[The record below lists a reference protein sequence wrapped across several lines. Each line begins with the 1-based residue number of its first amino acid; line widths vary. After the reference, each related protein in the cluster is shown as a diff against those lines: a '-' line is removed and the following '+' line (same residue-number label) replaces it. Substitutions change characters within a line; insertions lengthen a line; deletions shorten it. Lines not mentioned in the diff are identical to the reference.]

1 MRRTAF
7 PLLVASS
14 LLWAAGSI
22 AATRPHYGGTLHVQ
36 VRTAY
41 ASLDPFDSSQ
51 PAGIE
56 LRSLS
61 ALIFDTLVSLDE
73 QGKPEPALANSWQA
87 EPGSQRWR
95 FFLRRGVVFGDGS
108 PVTVDAVAASLR
120 RANPTWK
127 VFPEA
132 DAVVIEREFPA
143 PDLPAELTLPRN
155 SVVKRDGGKIFGTGP
170 FAVSQ
175 WDPGKKL
182 VLGARDEYWG
192 GRAFLDTIEIEMGK
206 SFREQMIS
214 FDLGKAQIIEIA
226 PEQAHRAAAEGRHVE
241 SSPPLELIALVFN
254 RDPQS
259 PEDGRQRQALTLS
272 IDRELLN
279 TVVLQGGGE
288 PAGGLLPTWM
298 TGYGFLFP
306 SSINL
311 ALARQVRSEIP
322 HTTAWTLGYDP
333 ADPAARV
340 IAERIVLNARDAGLG
355 IQIIASATG
364 GDLRLV
370 RIPLASLDPQIAL
383 GDLAARLGLAQ
394 PATDASSVES
404 LYGAEN
410 KLLQSQRVMPL
421 LHLRTAYGVSNTVK
435 SWRTH
440 RDGSWR
446 LSNVWLVAEKP

>member
-1 MRRTAF
+1 MRRTTF

-14 LLWAAGSI
+14 LLWAANSI

-36 VRTAY
+36 MRAAP
-41 ASLDPFDSSQ
+41 ASLDPADSNQ
-51 PAGIE
+51 PGGSE
-56 LRSLS
+56 LRNLYS
-61 ALIFDTLVSLDE
+61 LIFDTLVLLDE
-73 QGKPEPALANSWQA
+73 QGKPEPALASSWQA

-95 FFLRRGVVFGDGS
+95 FFLHRGVVFQDGS
-108 PVTVDAVAASLR
+108 PLTVEAVAASLR

-127 VFPEA
+127 VFPEG
-132 DAVVIEREFPA
+132 DAVVIERDFPA
-143 PDLPAELTLPRN
+143 PDLLAELTLPRN
-155 SVVKRDGGKIFGTGP
+155 SIVKRDGGKMLGTGP
-170 FAVSQ
+170 FAVAQ
-175 WDPGKKL
+175 WDSGKKL
-182 VLGARDEYWG
+182 LLGARDEYWG
-192 GRAFLDTIEIEMGK
+192 GRAFLDAIDIEMGK
-206 SFREQMIS
+206 SFRDQMIS

-226 PEQAHRAAAEGRHVE
+226 PEQAHRATAEGRHVE
-241 SSPPLELIALVFN
+241 SSAPLELIALVF
-254 RDPQS
+254 RHDPQS
-259 PEDGRQRQALTLS
+259 PQEGRQRQALALS

-298 TGYGFLFP
+298 TGYAFLFP

-355 IQIIASATG
+355 IQPTSTTG
-364 GDLRLV
+364 GDLLLV
-370 RIPLASLDPQIAL
+370 RIPMASLDPQIAL
-383 GDLAARLGLAQ
+383 ADLAARLGLTQ
-394 PATDASSVES
+394 PAADASSIES

-410 KLLQSQRVMPL
+410 KLLQSQRVIPL
-421 LHLRTAYGVSNTVK
+421 LRLRAAYGVSNTVK
-435 SWRTH
+435 SWRTQ

-446 LSNVWLVAEKP
+446 LSNVWLAAEKP